1 MNPSGFRNSFAL
13 IAKNFKLSGVG
24 RLKRAKVF
32 EIQSTGVSTAA
43 SATIA
48 DSLDSVVGYR

>member
-24 RLKRAKVF
+24 RLERAKVF